1 MSHRFQR
8 LQNQNQEPRQ
18 NTKFFLSLSNIDS
31 LTMDKKLRL
40 WKITT
45 ATPSKPYV
53 IRDGQRTRKPPLR
66 MQIKVTSQVQELSPD
81 LYWEPVK
88 STTGSSVVTV
98 IGGDLKR
105 DKIENQTCVL

>member
-1 MSHRFQR
+1 
-8 LQNQNQEPRQ
+8 
-18 NTKFFLSLSNIDS
+18 
-31 LTMDKKLRL
+31 MDKKLRL

-53 IRDGQRTRKPPLR
+53 IRDKRRTRKPPLR
-66 MQIKVTSQVQELSPD
+66 NQIKVTSQVEDLPPD
-81 LYWEPVK
+81 LYWESVK

-105 DKIENQTCVL
+105 DRIEDRTCVL